1 MEPEGI
7 PEQRVFVAMNEPIPS
22 KGRLLIVD
30 DEVEL
35 MRALCD
41 SLAEQGFSVN
51 GLPTPQGALDILRD
65 GEFDILLTDLMMP
78 KVDGIQLL
86 KQALAVDPHLV
97 GIIMTGQGTIPTAVE
112 AMKSGA
118 FDYILKPFRLQHIL
132 PVLDRAM
139 EVRRLRLE
147 NQRLRRYLKS
157 LTFESERYRLVG
169 SSQAMQRVLQ
179 LIERVA
185 PTDATVLIRG
195 PSGTGKELV
204 ARAIH
209 ANSRRRDHPF
219 IAVNCAT
226 LQESLLESEL
236 FGHEK
241 GAFTGADRSKPGLF
255 EVAEG
260 GTLFVDEV
268 AEMSPALQA
277 KLLRVLENG
286 HYRRVGSTQ
295 DRYANVRILAATNKP
310 LEEEVRQ
317 GRFRDDLYYRLNVI
331 TLTLPPLRERR
342 EDIPELVNH
351 FLTSRAITRT
361 PLSISTEA
369 LDLLCRYDWPGN
381 VRELANVLERAQILA
396 EGSVILPA
404 DLPENLV
411 AAARWSTT
419 APLSSTAFA
428 PSIVPTESPIH
439 PSAGLPSGLPPTS
452 ISSAIKGQRTA
463 QPGDTATAGSAATE
477 YTLAAVERR
486 HILEILQR
494 CNGNK
499 VHAARMLGVSRRTL
513 YRLLDK
519 HGLRDPGRSRDKT
532 SEPGREFPR
541 NQPDTTHPPPPSG

>member
-1 MEPEGI
+1 ML
-7 PEQRVFVAMNEPIPS
+7 S

-41 SLAEQGFSVN
+41 SLSEQGFNVQ
-51 GLPTPQGALDILRD
+51 GLPAPQPALDALRD
-65 GEFDILLTDLMMP
+65 GEYDILLTDLMMP
-78 KVDGIQLL
+78 KLDGIQLL
-86 KQALAVDPHLV
+86 KQALVLDPQLV

-132 PVLDRAM
+132 PVLERAM

-147 NQRLRRYLKS
+147 NQRLRRYLNS

-169 SSQAMQRVLQ
+169 SSEAMRRVLQ

-209 ANSRRRDHPF
+209 ANSRRRDAPF

-226 LQESLLESEL
+226 FQESLLESEL

-241 GAFTGADRSKPGLF
+241 GAFTGADRAKAGLF

-286 HYRRVGSTQ
+286 HYRRLGSTQ

-310 LEEEVRQ
+310 LEEEVRL

-331 TLTLPPLRERR
+331 TLMLPPLRERR
-342 EDIPELVNH
+342 EDIPELAMH
-351 FLTSRAITRT
+351 FLATRAIGRN
-361 PLSISTEA
+361 PLILSPEA
-369 LDLLCRYDWPGN
+369 LDLLMRYDWPGN

-396 EGSVILPA
+396 EGPTITPA
-404 DLPENLV
+404 DLPDNLV
-411 AAARWSTT
+411 AAAR
-419 APLSSTAFA
+419 ANLQEAHLSVTPINPVPPTPKTFAA
-428 PSIVPTESPIH
+428 PSTPVNLQTTDYPASGTLSTEW
-439 PSAGLPSGLPPTS
+439 
-452 ISSAIKGQRTA
+452 
-463 QPGDTATAGSAATE
+463 
-477 YTLAAVERR
+477 TLAAVERR
-486 HILEILQR
+486 HILEVLQR

-499 VHAARMLGVSRRTL
+499 VHAARLLGISRRTL

-519 HGLRDPGRSRDKT
+519 HQLRG
-532 SEPGREFPR
+532 
-541 NQPDTTHPPPPSG
+541 QPPTAPPSPP